1 MEGDNQ
7 NDPLFP
13 IAVLI
18 DELKVHLS
26 LVALHL
32 QKDCRLKESRR

>member
-1 MEGDNQ
+1 MEEQAQ

-18 DELKVHLS
+18 DELKVNI
-26 LVALHL
+26 LVTSCIKIILLNHGF
-32 QKDCRLKESRR
+32 

>member
-1 MEGDNQ
+1 MEGENH

-18 DELKVHLS
+18 DELKVQEQNILIW
-26 LVALHL
+26 
-32 QKDCRLKESRR
+32 RLFTDFTVNTA